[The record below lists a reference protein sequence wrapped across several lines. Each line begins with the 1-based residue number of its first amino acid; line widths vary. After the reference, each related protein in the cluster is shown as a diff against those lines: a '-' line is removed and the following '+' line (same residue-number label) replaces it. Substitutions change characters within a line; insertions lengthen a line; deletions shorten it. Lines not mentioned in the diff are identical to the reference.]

1 MPNIHK
7 PKNAYRPERHYVHKQ
22 SSSQDLFGTSIVSL
36 KSEAESET
44 NCCNS
49 IRNSKLKTDSI
60 RYNRVLSHFSGPKG
74 RRFKSCHLDQKPAC
88 KGWFFCAFC
97 TKTVDF
103 YGLRRFPGETDC
115 EGFCRIISDSDPVS
129 SRPQADVEM
138 GSYERLTA
146 VRTGAFQTGTALSGK
161 GSASSF
167 MSLFDSQPM
176 NRT

>member
-1 MPNIHK
+1 MTP
-7 PKNAYRPERHYVHKQ
+7 PVRLRQKNQGKSLSFLVRERHNR
-22 SSSQDLFGTSIVSL
+22 TSVRI
-36 KSEAESET
+36 SE
-44 NCCNS
+44 
-49 IRNSKLKTDSI
+49 
-60 RYNRVLSHFSGPKG
+60 PKG

-115 EGFCRIISDSDPVS
+115 EGFCRIISDSDPAS
-129 SRPQADVEM
+129 SRPQADAEL
-138 GSYERLTA
+138 GGYERFPA
-146 VRTGAFQTGTALSGK
+146 VRTSAFQTGTALSGK
-161 GSASSF
+161 GSASPS